1 MPDLARNAGGPSP
14 GQAENATSETT
25 GPNRTGPVKLG
36 ATNAGLGRQ
45 ALAGLAL
52 VAMPVALLTIL
63 ILWPTLRMIAATL
76 NVDGG
81 PSISRYI
88 AFFSDAYSMA
98 NLRYTVLMAL
108 ISSLTALT
116 LSFGVALYLRFS
128 AGRISTMIHALSLFP
143 LFVPSIII
151 SYALVRFLGPNGLF
165 QLLLEQVGFTH
176 YRTPYLTPTGPFL
189 AFVWENVPLPMLV
202 LSAGLT
208 QISDH
213 AVEAAKDLGAGPLR
227 ILAQILLPQM
237 RRSLVIAF
245 ALIFLG
251 IIGAYTVPYMLGPA
265 APEMMGP
272 FMQRTLGNLHDAD
285 AAQVQ
290 AVVVIAISA
299 VVGGFYIA
307 TMLKSERGAR

>member
-1 MPDLARNAGGPSP
+1 M
-14 GQAENATSETT
+14 Q
-25 GPNRTGPVKLG
+25 G
-36 ATNAGLGRQ
+36 ATDRSGGSAPGRLTRTGLGRE

-52 VAMPVALLTIL
+52 VALPVGLMMAL
-63 ILWPTLRMIAATL
+63 ILWPTVRMVGATL
-76 NVDGG
+76 VTGDHLGAD
-81 PSISRYI
+81 RYF
-88 AFFSDAYSMA
+88 AFFNDAYSMA
-98 NLRYTVLMAL
+98 NLRFTLLMTITSTLVAL
-108 ISSLTALT
+108 AI
-116 LSFGVALYLRFS
+116 SFGIALYLRFS
-128 AGRISTMIHALSLFP
+128 SGRVATMIHALSLFP

-176 YRTPYLTPTGPFL
+176 YRTPYLTPIGPFL
-189 AFVWENVPLPMLV
+189 AFVWENLPLPVLV

-208 QISDH
+208 QVSDH
-213 AVEAAKDLGAGPLR
+213 AVEAARDLGARPAR
-227 ILAQILLPQM
+227 ILWEILLPQT
-237 RRSLVIAF
+237 RRSLMIAF

-290 AVVVIAISA
+290 AVVLMVISA

-307 TMLKSERGAR
+307 TMLKSQRGER